1 MRYKIAIVED
11 SNRSV
16 DIIKNYLEEF
26 TSTTNVLFDIYVFND
41 GEEIMFDYEPV
52 YDIIFL
58 DIEMKRLN
66 GMDTAKK
73 IRKIDTNVIIIFIT
87 NNSQY
92 AVKGYQVDA
101 MSYLLKPV
109 GYFAF
114 QEELKKSLARVDKLK
129 KKEFLL
135 IPTQEGLRKID
146 TNEIMY
152 IESIRHYLLIVT
164 VDKTYEIRG
173 TLKKMEE
180 KLENLNFNR
189 CNNCYLVNLAYVEG
203 VEAEFAI
210 VGAHKLKISRP
221 RKKNF
226 IEQIVNYLGVK

>member
-114 QEELKKSLARVDKLK
+114 QEELKKSLASVDKLK

-135 IPTQEGLRKID
+135 IPTPEGLRKID